1 VKLRPV
7 NFSHKKDTT
16 GMFQYGMVAEEVER
30 VYPELVIRRSDGKVE
45 SVRKSNPTNYKSR
58 IGKRENWQSGWRRRT
73 SSR

>member
-1 VKLRPV
+1 
-7 NFSHKKDTT
+7 
-16 GMFQYGMVAEEVER
+16 